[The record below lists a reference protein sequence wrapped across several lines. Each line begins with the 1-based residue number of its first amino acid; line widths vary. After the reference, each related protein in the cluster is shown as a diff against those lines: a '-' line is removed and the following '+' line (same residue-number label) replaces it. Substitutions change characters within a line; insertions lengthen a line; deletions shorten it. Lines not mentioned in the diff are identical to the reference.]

1 MITEVD
7 RAYGFDE
14 NDVKESQESFDEI
27 MGMQD
32 ELEYYKSHVKNRDT
46 LNSAAA
52 RLELLAQAIR
62 DENKELFDELTYDA
76 DGAYCQGVGIVAN
89 VDLDEVHDIIF
100 RSM

>member
-1 MITEVD
+1 MITQID
-7 RAYGFDE
+7 RDYGFDE
-14 NDVKESQESFDEI
+14 NDIIESNESFMEI
-27 MGMQD
+27 MKKIEYED
-32 ELEYYKSHVKNRDT
+32 ELLV
-46 LNSAAA
+46 NSANQMKLNEVASQ
-52 RLELLAQAIR
+52 LELLAQAIR